1 MKFATIKHSLLAILL
16 SGIGLTG
23 CDDRWNDHYEGEAPG
38 SGLTVYEMIAQ
49 DPELSTFKEMLDR
62 SGYAGMLNST
72 QTFTVWAPVNSALAG
87 FDLEDEALVKRTV
100 LNHIARFNQSSA
112 NGPVT
117 GVRMYN
123 GKKFRFDDNGYAGV
137 GMLTPDILCANG
149 VLHTLE
155 EAIPYSYNI
164 REYIDSHSETS
175 RLSEF
180 LARFDQE
187 KFDVENS
194 TPIDVNAQGE
204 TVYDSVKIQY
214 NPLLDHLRLGIG
226 PVADEDSVFSMVI
239 PTDAAWDRAYREIR
253 PWFNTASDSV
263 AEVQTSL
270 AVFSHLVFRQ
280 NITAPSAYDLLV
292 STTGSKH
299 TAIDAIF
306 SGADHMPAS
315 NGSIWLASTV
325 GQDPLESWNQPLEI
339 ESEIAFTRKLD
350 VATKSYSTTMN
361 VAADSEYADEI
372 SELAYIYVASSS
384 LDNPAAEFT
393 INDPLS
399 GTYRIY
405 AYFVPAVV
413 DNPTATDEVTRV
425 KFAVTYPRSVTGTR
439 TQTKKFTDASL
450 VTSPTEVTEMYVGE
464 VTFPASHFVDRLRL
478 MDETYDAT
486 QDKSNFTIKVQ
497 TNVTQSEFNAGTY
510 KRAFRLDRIV
520 LVPVI

>member
-1 MKFATIKHSLLAILL
+1 
-16 SGIGLTG
+16 
-23 CDDRWNDHYEGEAPG
+23 
-38 SGLTVYEMIAQ
+38 
-49 DPELSTFKEMLDR
+49 
-62 SGYAGMLNST
+62 
-72 QTFTVWAPVNSALAG
+72 
-87 FDLEDEALVKRTV
+87 
-100 LNHIARFNQSSA
+100 
-112 NGPVT
+112 
-117 GVRMYN
+117 
-123 GKKFRFDDNGYAGV
+123 
-137 GMLTPDILCANG
+137 
-149 VLHTLE
+149 
-155 EAIPYSYNI
+155 
-164 REYIDSHSETS
+164 
-175 RLSEF
+175 
-180 LARFDQE
+180 
-187 KFDVENS
+187 
-194 TPIDVNAQGE
+194 
-204 TVYDSVKIQY
+204 
-214 NPLLDHLRLGIG
+214 
-226 PVADEDSVFSMVI
+226 
-239 PTDAAWDRAYREIR
+239 
-253 PWFNTASDSV
+253 
-263 AEVQTSL
+263 
-270 AVFSHLVFRQ
+270 
-280 NITAPSAYDLLV
+280 
-292 STTGSKH
+292 
-299 TAIDAIF
+299 
-306 SGADHMPAS
+306 
-315 NGSIWLASTV
+315 
-325 GQDPLESWNQPLEI
+325 
-339 ESEIAFTRKLD
+339 
-350 VATKSYSTTMN
+350 MN